1 MTNNPLDKREWFCPY
16 LHETIPASQCYDVY
30 LIACGLFEDDE
41 LVPPQDRDRLLQI
54 CEACGKC
61 FD

>member
-16 LHETIPASQCYDVY
+16 LQKTIVSRECYDLY
-30 LIACGLFEDDE
+30 LIACGLFEDDD
-41 LVPPQDRDRLLQI
+41 LLSPQDADLLCKI